1 MTIEISTRQ
10 TGKTT
15 RLIEAL
21 GTYLIN
27 NPDHVV
33 NLVTCK
39 DITGKLIVKHLISAF
54 PSLKKEIEFKQR
66 LNVSNKMLSQTAYP
80 TWNNSFVNNKRVFD
94 YYFVDEFE
102 WIPEDN
108 LLVKDNGYYCSSLR
122 DGAPSK
128 FLFKLF
134 QAQTEYDSWE
144 NTCKRRGI

>member
-21 GTYLIN
+21 GTYLTN

-39 DITGKLIVKHLISAF
+39 GDLGKRTLHHLINAF
-54 PSLKKEIEFKQR
+54 PSLKNDILIKHR
-66 LNVSNKMLSQTAYP
+66 LVCSTNM
-80 TWNNSFVNNKRVFD
+80 VNNIPFSSYGINKKRVFD

-102 WIPEDN
+102 WISEDN
-108 LLVKDNGYYCSSLR
+108 LLVKENGYYCSSLK

-134 QAQTEYDSWE
+134 QAQVEYDSWE
-144 NTCKRRGI
+144 NTYKRQTSK